1 MKEWVYKYLS
11 DDDLITIKEEI
22 AEVEKLTCGE
32 IRLSIR
38 NKRNLAERLHSQHEL
53 AVKDF
58 ERLGMANTKSKT
70 GILIFIIF
78 GERFYDILAD
88 EGIHPKIHLS
98 AWNGLELKLK
108 EEFRKGNYT
117 EGILNVIKIMGDIL
131 KEEFPR
137 EDGEINELDDDVI
150 VN

>member
-1 MKEWVYKYLS
+1 MKKWVYKYFS
-11 DDDLITIKEEI
+11 DDDLITIKEKI
-22 AEVEKLTCGE
+22 AEIEKSTCGE

-38 NKRNLAERLHSQHEL
+38 YKRTLAERLHSQHEL

-78 GERFYDILAD
+78 GEKFYDILAD
-88 EGIHPKIHLS
+88 EGIHPKIHS
-98 AWNGLELKLK
+98 AVWNGLEIKLK
-108 EEFRKGNYT
+108 EEFRNGNYVK
-117 EGILNVIKIMGDIL
+117 GVLHVIDTMGDIL
-131 KEEFPR
+131 KKECPVENG
-137 EDGEINELDDDVI
+137 DVNELDDDVV

>member
-1 MKEWVYKYLS
+1 MKDWVHKYFS
-11 DDDLITIKEEI
+11 EDDLITIKEKI
-22 AEVEKLTCGE
+22 ADVERSTCGE

-38 NKRNLAERLHSQHEL
+38 QKRSLAERLHSQHEL

-98 AWNGLELKLK
+98 VWNGLELKLK
-108 EEFRKGNYT
+108 EEFRKENYT
-117 EGILNVIKIMGDIL
+117 DGILHVIDIMGGIL

-137 EDGEINELDDDVI
+137 EEGDINELEDDVI

>member
-1 MKEWVYKYLS
+1 MKDWVHKYLS
-11 DDDLITIKEEI
+11 DDDLITIKEKI
-22 AEVEKLTCGE
+22 AEVEKSTCGE

-38 NKRNLAERLHSQHEL
+38 RKRTITEKLHSQHEL

-58 ERLGMANTKSKT
+58 EKLGMANTKSKT

-88 EGIHPKIHLS
+88 EGIHPKIHLTV
-98 AWNGLELKLK
+98 WNGLELKLK
-108 EEFRKGNYT
+108 EEFRKGNYI
-117 EGILNVIKIMGDIL
+117 EGILHVIDIMGGIL
-131 KEEFPR
+131 KEECPR
-137 EDGEINELDDDVI
+137 EDGDVNELDNDVV

>member
-1 MKEWVYKYLS
+1 MKDWVYKYFS
-11 DDDLITIKEEI
+11 DDDLKSIKEKI
-22 AEVEKLTCGE
+22 AEVEKTTCGE

-38 NKRNLAERLHSQHEL
+38 RKRNIAEKLHSKHEL

-88 EGIHPKIHLS
+88 EGIHPKIHLTV
-98 AWNGLELKLK
+98 WNSLELKMK
-108 EEFRKGNYT
+108 EEFRKGNYIN
-117 EGILNVIKIMGDIL
+117 GIMHVIDIMGRIL
-131 KEEFPR
+131 KEECPR
-137 EDGEINELDDDVI
+137 ADGNVNELDDDVV